1 MRAFQI
7 KRPDTAFALS
17 TGKQKRPREHDDKH
31 LKFVRSLPCATCLSR
46 VGVEAAHV
54 RYGALQYGKR
64 ETGASEKPH
73 DKWTVPLCAAD
84 HRGPEGQHASG
95 EKAWWDE
102 KGIDPLALAAALFA
116 SSGDEEAGEVIVR
129 EFHARR
135 RK

>member
-1 MRAFQI
+1 MTAQRIVRPSSAFS
-7 KRPDTAFALS
+7 LS
-17 TGKQKRPREHDDKH
+17 PGNRKRPREHNDGH
-31 LKFVRSLPCATCLSR
+31 LKFIRSLPCACCLSR
-46 VGVEAAHV
+46 VHIEAAHV

-64 ETGASEKPH
+64 ETGAGERPS
-73 DKWTVPLCAAD
+73 DKWTVPLCHND
-84 HRGPEGQHASG
+84 HQGPDGQHASG

-116 SSGDEEAGEVIVR
+116 SSGDEEAGETIIR